1 VRGGARS
8 AYNLLGASSAV
19 AVVVGATRHRP
30 AGRFAWYLIALGEVM
45 FVLGDVLAY
54 NHERLFGREA
64 PFPSVADP
72 LYLAMYPM
80 IAAGLVLL
88 GRLRGPTRDRAGLID
103 ALIVAV
109 GFGTLSW
116 AYLMA
121 PYAHDTTLTLA
132 QRATSIAYPAMDL
145 VLLGVAVRLLLGT
158 VRRSASSQLLAAA
171 LLTLLVTDAVY
182 AWLLLGPGYEPDGLL
197 DGGWFVSYVL
207 LGTAALHPSMRTLS
221 ERAPAAGVGLTGR
234 RLALLAGTSI
244 IAPGLQVVRALLDQP
259 GEPLIAVA
267 SGSSCSSSP
276 PHGAGA
282 GAGPDGGRPAEAPI
296 RVAARRPRPALLRRR
311 GDPRARR
318 PARVG
323 APPAQGRP
331 PPRRPRRRGV
341 AHLPADRRPDER

>member
-30 AGRFAWYLIALGEVM
+30 AGRCAWYLIGLGEVM

-88 GRLRGPTRDRAGLID
+88 GRLRRPTRDRAGLID
-103 ALIVAV
+103 AV

-145 VLLGVAVRLLLGT
+145 VLLGVAVRLLLG
-158 VRRSASSQLLAAA
+158 
-171 LLTLLVTDAVY
+171 
-182 AWLLLGPGYEPDGLL
+182 PGYEPDGLL

-221 ERAPAAGVGLTGR
+221 ERAPAAGVGQTGR

-267 SGSSCSSSP
+267 SGTLFLLVLARLTGLARVQAQTVEGRLKRRFESRLAALVRHSSDVV
-276 PHGAGA
+276 AIL
-282 GAGPDGGRPAEAPI
+282 GPDGRLA
-296 RVAARRPRPALLRRR
+296 
-311 GDPRARR
+311 
-318 PARVG
+318 
-323 APPAQGRP
+323 
-331 PPRRPRRRGV
+331 
-341 AHLPADRRPDER
+341 